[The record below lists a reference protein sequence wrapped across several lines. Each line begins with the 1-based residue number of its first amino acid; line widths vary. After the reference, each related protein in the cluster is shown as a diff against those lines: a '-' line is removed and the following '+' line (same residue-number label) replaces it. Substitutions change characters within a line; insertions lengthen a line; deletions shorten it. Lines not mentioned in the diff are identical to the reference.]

1 MEQVSQ
7 QANRL
12 LNMLVTEV
20 ETRQDLQKAL
30 KESMASNKELSDAIV
45 RMENEAVRMRKEI
58 IELTTKSL
66 SADAA
71 KREENAKALNS
82 LNGNSPVIV
91 HEDLKGIEHEEY

>member
-45 RMENEAVRMRKEI
+45 RMENEAVEMRKKI
-58 IELTTKSL
+58 IELNNQL
-66 SADAA
+66 QGADPL
-71 KREENAKALNS
+71 KALNS

-91 HEDLKGIEHEEY
+91 HEDFKGTEHEEY